1 MEKTVCLQAYAKINL
16 GLDVLGKR
24 EDGYHEL
31 RMLMQTVD
39 IYDEVKISRREDGD
53 IRIKLH
59 YPLLEGE
66 AAGQAAADTGLAGE
80 NNIAYKAA
88 RLLREHCRLRQGVE
102 IEIIKNIP
110 IAAGMAGGSTDAAAV
125 LKGMNTLFS
134 LGLPKEDLAELGLR
148 LGADVPY
155 CLMGGTAL
163 AEGIGEKLK
172 PLEPLPELPLV
183 IAKPDIHVSTKEV
196 YANLHLESLGEEE
209 RPDIDGILP
218 ALDRRDGA
226 DFRRCMKNVM
236 ERYTARVYP
245 IVGEIKAAM
254 LAEGAFGSMMSG
266 SGPSVFGVFTGEDA
280 ADACFSALQK
290 GKYGSLATQIYRTRI
305 KNI

>member
-59 YPLLEGE
+59 YLLLEGE

-110 IAAGMAGGSTDAAAV
+110 IAVGMAGGQYRCGGGFKGYEYAV
-125 LKGMNTLFS
+125 FSGVAKG
-134 LGLPKEDLAELGLR
+134 R
-148 LGADVPY
+148 
-155 CLMGGTAL
+155 
-163 AEGIGEKLK
+163 
-172 PLEPLPELPLV
+172 
-183 IAKPDIHVSTKEV
+183 
-196 YANLHLESLGEEE
+196 
-209 RPDIDGILP
+209 
-218 ALDRRDGA
+218 
-226 DFRRCMKNVM
+226 
-236 ERYTARVYP
+236 
-245 IVGEIKAAM
+245 
-254 LAEGAFGSMMSG
+254 SG
-266 SGPSVFGVFTGEDA
+266 
-280 ADACFSALQK
+280 
-290 GKYGSLATQIYRTRI
+290 
-305 KNI
+305 